1 MLYVHL
7 QAEQI
12 QDDNSLLKET
22 LPRITASTFSNG
34 RLIRIFDVVD
44 GFVEQK
50 LCKQSKELSGKKKK
64 IKLPQLSC

>member
-1 MLYVHL
+1 MLHVHL

-22 LPRITASTFSNG
+22 LPRITAPTFSNG
-34 RLIRIFDVVD
+34 RLIRIFGVVD

-50 LCKQSKELSGKKKK
+50 VCKQSKELSGKKK
-64 IKLPQLSC
+64 